1 MAAVTIRSDFRAQ
14 EEKIWHYFHLFR
26 SICHE
31 AMGPDAMILGFLMFS
46 FKLTLSLSSFTLIKR
61 LFSSSSLS
69 AIRVLS
75 SAYLRLLMFL
85 PQVLIPAC
93 NSSSPAFLMMC
104 SAYRLSKQGD
114 SRHPCHTPFSIL
126 NQPVVSQ
133 RVQTVACWPAYRFL
147 RSQVRWVWYSH
158 LFKSFPQF
166 VKIHTVKGFGVV
178 DETEIDVSLE
188 IS

>member
-26 SICHE
+26 SIRHE

-104 SAYRLSKQGD
+104 SGYRLNKQGN
-114 SRHPCHTPFSIL
+114 SRQPCRTPFSIF
-126 NQPVVSQ
+126 NQSVVPYGVLTIAS
-133 RVQTVACWPAYRFL
+133 WPSYRFL
-147 RSQVRWVWYSH
+147 RRQVRWSVTWH
-158 LFKSFPQF
+158 
-166 VKIHTVKGFGVV
+166 
-178 DETEIDVSLE
+178 
-188 IS
+188 